1 MTAVET
7 VPERRGILMSGRWFV
22 PLVPLMLVVTLAT
35 PAPAATTAQRVAFP
49 NGVAVGEVTPTT
61 AVFWTRT
68 DRPAAVVLEV
78 SRQASFHG
86 RDVFH
91 RTVHTA
97 ASDDF
102 TAHVEATGLSPATTY
117 FYRWRHGGET
127 ARTGTFRTAPA
138 PDTAADVRL
147 AFTGDSDGTR
157 VNGQPGFNNFEVLDA
172 LRAEDPDF
180 WVYLGDTIYA
190 DSSLRPT
197 GPAVTLDEYRDAYEV
212 NRGYPALQD
221 LLAGTSTYAIWDDH
235 EVHNDFDGQTVDPAR
250 YAAGRQAFLD
260 WMPFTGGTLVD
271 PSCAGN
277 PLFRT
282 FSWGRAVD
290 VIVLDERSCRSAEV
304 AAICGGDLAPTL
316 PAALRTQFGLPA
328 SPPAGCLDAI
338 FDPTRTMLGP
348 VQLAAFEQALLTST
362 ATFKLIVNEV
372 PIQQYWALPY
382 DRWEGYGAERNQV
395 IDFIRDH
402 HVTGVGFL
410 TTDNHANFFNDVF
423 VDRFSD
429 PEPVADEVVT
439 GPIATDTLQQEITDL
454 VGPAG
459 VAAFQAILGL
469 AGARCRQLDTDA
481 YARVDVDA
489 DAGRATVSLRDQTGA
504 VLADF
509 GNPAVPCTR
518 AIE

>member
-1 MTAVET
+1 MS
-7 VPERRGILMSGRWFV
+7 RRWLSLLV
-22 PLVPLMLVVTLAT
+22 PLVLVALNTT
-35 PAPAATTAQRVAFP
+35 PAPAATTPDRVGFP
-49 NGVAVGEVTPTT
+49 TGVAVGEVTATT
-61 AVFWTRT
+61 AAFWART
-68 DRPAAVVLEV
+68 DRPAAVKLEV
-78 SRQASFHG
+78 SRHPSFRG

-102 TAHVEATGLSPATTY
+102 TAHVEATGLSPATPY

-172 LRAEDPDF
+172 LRAEHPDF
-180 WVYLGDTIYA
+180 WVYLGDTIYS

-212 NRGYPALQD
+212 NRGYPALRD

-260 WMPFTGGTLVD
+260 WMPFTGRTLVD
-271 PSCAGN
+271 PSCAGD

-290 VIVLDERSCRSAEV
+290 VIVLDERSCRSADV
-304 AAICGGDLAPTL
+304 AAVCGGDLVPTL
-316 PAALRTQFGLPA
+316 PAAIRTQFGLPA
-328 SPPAGCLDAI
+328 SPPPGCLDAI

-348 VQLAAFEQALLTST
+348 VQLAAFEQALLTSS
-362 ATFKLIVNEV
+362 ATFKLVVNEV

-395 IDFIRDH
+395 IDFIRDNAI
-402 HVTGVGFL
+402 TGVGFL

-423 VDRFSD
+423 VDRFTDAES
-429 PEPVADEVVT
+429 VADEIVA
-439 GPIATDTLQQEITDL
+439 GPIATNTLEQEIIDL
-454 VGPAG
+454 IGPPG
-459 VAAFQAILGL
+459 VAAFQGVLAI
-469 AGARCRQLDTDA
+469 AGAGCRQLDTYA
-481 YARVDVDA
+481 YAVMDVDA
-489 DAGRATVSLRDQTGA
+489 DAGAATVSLRDETGA
-504 VLADF
+504 VLAAF
-509 GNPAVPCTR
+509 GDPTVPCVR
-518 AIE
+518 AIG